1 MLCDNCVRIRNAAGP
16 GGTDAHTEHQHE
28 PEPEDFR
35 VPVRVILDTIFTWPG
50 RGKKVLSDILMGTG
64 EKELGKRYALD
75 LGGNAKHK
83 LLFGAWK
90 RLPQF
95 AEKEHK
101 IQPPKKEVEPTSAT
115 YASSSSKLCSKEL
128 ELFGRSRDLASD
140 FIDLLSRK
148 GFVHRE
154 AKTFQPMDNKFN
166 EDHHDG
172 KSPSAALPVT
182 IAFEGH
188 TLTDDGRRLLQ
199 LLVTAGADGSC
210 GKKPLDLGSTC
221 SFLPP
226 RRLMELREEKHRRR
240 VAIQKEV
247 KTEGFDVSRVPAQ
260 ELDKGEGKTL
270 EAELK
275 WQRFLAK
282 IRGAGVVEINAKNA
296 EATNASLLRE
306 MFAHDAIGDKNA
318 SEKHSFEALSAK
330 LAAWQRDVWAPFFS
344 RAAADG
350 VVLLK
355 KGAGMVTGNGAPGAG
370 GGDAHS
376 GPSLHR
382 PLPLLSSWLT
392 KMKISG
398 QGTSSGPTA
407 RSPARASGKTVL
419 LAKLSDTVRE
429 SVELFLQG
437 FDIDLVAVKRVKQI
451 APSTVEGHLLSAFS
465 TTGGVVFLDC
475 ANDAKPMERIA
486 EKCFPTLSEWQSME
500 HVIEACGSQVDWKNG
515 KDWKILV
522 DKLKEQRGGADP
534 QYSEPE
540 LLEWLRVADDL
551 IARVPSL
558 TLNDAV
564 ITLRSFYVCEVDDAN
579 LVHALVGRI
588 RSLRAA
594 ILGGFAGWWRECQL
608 ILETGRESASANHEG
623 RRKIVDCLVTLISPL
638 STESNPTTTLR
649 SSIAKTLARCVSTKA
664 FSFAALRKFRK
675 ALSAISCSS
684 MAEASYYGDWIRVC
698 EAREAAV
705 LAAMPLDEL
714 AGELQKE
721 VQAAKSR
728 TKSSWDKRPSSATV
742 AYLKAMLV
750 NRLEVKNEK
759 GQQAVRGHE
768 GVCTLTEEELDRFR
782 KRFEPPDEVR
792 ASPKHNAG
800 VRQHRP
806 AVIANSEKHT
816 ILRCACVCL
825 FVQNYSYDCPT
836 GLYSALKPY
845 MVENTNT
852 VTDQRT
858 TDASAAASDSNSE
871 AFLRSLRPGDS
882 VYNLL
887 YSFYSIP
894 NMVLPLFSGF
904 LLNTEGSSS
913 TSLRPL
919 IMFLRY
925 ASLWLTAAATLIYYA
940 VWLKSWT
947 GMWLGRLL
955 FGIASEISFVAWNVL
970 IMAVFTARGGT
981 ARCANKSSTSASAPA
996 DEAPPSST
1004 SSMGPTFAMA
1014 CVCCVSRLGTSASCF
1029 VGPWL
1034 CALALEPSLVFAIGA
1049 GFSACGTLFA
1059 GEEVDEG
1066 NMESHLHQDNLH
1078 MNVHSGINIDE
1089 TETGS
1094 AFSPIKARKG
1104 SKNFSSRRTPSR
1116 GSNRNRV
1123 EEPAR
1128 RQHRLKS
1135 SRAATACRND
1145 LKLLGRNVA
1154 RLPHEFW
1161 VFAVVCVSLSGA
1173 IFPFNNV
1180 AQDVIAKIFYRD
1192 AEADAS
1198 VVAPESPASRR
1209 SRSASAGAAPA
1220 SESFEARITE
1230 LLAATA
1236 PPSRTSGGSRTN
1248 AAMIPAEEGTGS
1260 GISSEHSAMTVFPSE
1275 QSEGQHLSGN
1285 AKAGRDLALIFLVS
1299 GLLTPLAGRIVD
1311 KSGGKHTL
1319 HFATCSLLVCGQT
1332 MFGAV
1337 LWPSVATVLG
1347 SDAESTSDLL
1357 STAYGVA
1364 TALQNTALVV
1374 VPIAVGKLMT
1384 GEDDSHFSR
1393 DAGASEALAAAAT
1406 AAKKLEPEY
1415 LKVAKMHHGRGD
1427 LETAH
1432 LYHSA
1437 EFLFLFLTTVAL
1449 IASLFLVPAS
1459 DFVLLREAIKHWSQ
1473 RALLYLHFWRTR
1485 FGVVGGCGKM
1495 KQGVSCFGV
1504 QILGAGGPLS
1514 FVAGSRGGGGKV
1526 DEDLDPENFT
1536 SPPSISPGAD
1546 ELEDIYS
1553 ASWL

>member
-1 MLCDNCVRIRNAAGP
+1 M
-16 GGTDAHTEHQHE
+16 
-28 PEPEDFR
+28 
-35 VPVRVILDTIFTWPG
+35 
-50 RGKKVLSDILMGTG
+50 
-64 EKELGKRYALD
+64 
-75 LGGNAKHK
+75 
-83 LLFGAWK
+83 
-90 RLPQF
+90 
-95 AEKEHK
+95 
-101 IQPPKKEVEPTSAT
+101 TSA
-115 YASSSSKLCSKEL
+115 
-128 ELFGRSRDLASD
+128 
-140 FIDLLSRK
+140 
-148 GFVHRE
+148 
-154 AKTFQPMDNKFN
+154 Q
-166 EDHHDG
+166 
-172 KSPSAALPVT
+172 
-182 IAFEGH
+182 
-188 TLTDDGRRLLQ
+188 
-199 LLVTAGADGSC
+199 
-210 GKKPLDLGSTC
+210 
-221 SFLPP
+221 
-226 RRLMELREEKHRRR
+226 
-240 VAIQKEV
+240 
-247 KTEGFDVSRVPAQ
+247 
-260 ELDKGEGKTL
+260 
-270 EAELK
+270 
-275 WQRFLAK
+275 
-282 IRGAGVVEINAKNA
+282 
-296 EATNASLLRE
+296 
-306 MFAHDAIGDKNA
+306 
-318 SEKHSFEALSAK
+318 
-330 LAAWQRDVWAPFFS
+330 
-344 RAAADG
+344 
-350 VVLLK
+350 
-355 KGAGMVTGNGAPGAG
+355 
-370 GGDAHS
+370 
-376 GPSLHR
+376 
-382 PLPLLSSWLT
+382 
-392 KMKISG
+392 
-398 QGTSSGPTA
+398 
-407 RSPARASGKTVL
+407 
-419 LAKLSDTVRE
+419 
-429 SVELFLQG
+429 
-437 FDIDLVAVKRVKQI
+437 
-451 APSTVEGHLLSAFS
+451 
-465 TTGGVVFLDC
+465 
-475 ANDAKPMERIA
+475 
-486 EKCFPTLSEWQSME
+486 
-500 HVIEACGSQVDWKNG
+500 
-515 KDWKILV
+515 
-522 DKLKEQRGGADP
+522 
-534 QYSEPE
+534 
-540 LLEWLRVADDL
+540 
-551 IARVPSL
+551 
-558 TLNDAV
+558 
-564 ITLRSFYVCEVDDAN
+564 
-579 LVHALVGRI
+579 
-588 RSLRAA
+588 
-594 ILGGFAGWWRECQL
+594 
-608 ILETGRESASANHEG
+608 
-623 RRKIVDCLVTLISPL
+623 
-638 STESNPTTTLR
+638 
-649 SSIAKTLARCVSTKA
+649 
-664 FSFAALRKFRK
+664 
-675 ALSAISCSS
+675 
-684 MAEASYYGDWIRVC
+684 
-698 EAREAAV
+698 
-705 LAAMPLDEL
+705 
-714 AGELQKE
+714 
-721 VQAAKSR
+721 
-728 TKSSWDKRPSSATV
+728 
-742 AYLKAMLV
+742 
-750 NRLEVKNEK
+750 
-759 GQQAVRGHE
+759 
-768 GVCTLTEEELDRFR
+768 
-782 KRFEPPDEVR
+782 PPDEVR

-882 VYNLL
+882 VSAPIFLQQSSEQSDSADGFLPAPGSAGSVAAAGGSTAARTRNEPGESAASALFASFWQTDAGGASGAIKQTPEHSGGDLAAGPSSSSYDVSYNLL

-1059 GEEVDEG
+1059 WTQLPAGAFASTSRESNNSTRTSDAPNFQRIAQCHRSNFAQHCAADAHWFCRRNGRRSSSKAGAGRSIAIRGSSKNPAMRGDNSTKISSTTTPRSSTKGGGLVINVESPTFDATDVGGEKNVLAASAAENLGADGLGRLEDGGFTTSSDASSDSGEEVDEG

-1319 HFATCSLLVCGQT
+1319 VLFLCCAVVAVVHLGLILETMAGRASDFRDGKAKSTASMENANGPPAASFDSASGSSSSSWFFGGDSDFFPFLSWLPLPSAWTAWLWLQHFATCSLLVCGQT